1 MTRPVPL
8 RAIVFD
14 LDGTLLDSLPLVLA
28 AISHALEPFGPR
40 PTMEIFAKLGGPPDR
55 FMATLLEDVA
65 NVPAALQRMDEYHHQ
80 NVHLIQPYAGVGAFL
95 ADLRGRGVAVAIW
108 TGRDRAT
115 TEALLQEHKLG
126 GYFDTIVCGDDLPT
140 HKPDPA
146 GLVEIV
152 RRLGVQ
158 PQETLFVGD
167 ADVDVLGGAAC
178 GVDTLL
184 IRHTREIAG
193 HITEKSWR
201 AVASPAEA
209 YALVLACLAP
219 GANGASLEKRL

>member
-1 MTRPVPL
+1 
-8 RAIVFD
+8 
-14 LDGTLLDSLPLVLA
+14 
-28 AISHALEPFGPR
+28 
-40 PTMEIFAKLGGPPDR
+40 MEIFAKLGGPPDR

-65 NVPAALQRMDEYHHQ
+65 NVPAALQRMDEYHHR
-80 NVHLIQPYAGVGAFL
+80 NVHLIQPYEGVGAFL

-115 TEALLQEHKLG
+115 TEALLREHKLG
-126 GYFDTIVCGDDLPT
+126 GHFDTVVCGDDLPT

-146 GLVEIV
+146 GLVEII

-167 ADVDVLGGAAC
+167 ADVDVLGGVAC

-201 AVASPAEA
+201 TVASPAEA

-219 GANGASLEKRL
+219 GSKSGEPVEK